1 MRHVFWTRTDK
12 AAASPQILVPNFA
25 SPYENSF
32 PQLPALLIIPHLP
45 VGTMAEQAYFGRFQ
59 TFAPDPQATV
69 LENFAQ
75 LAISNGWGKKSQEY
89 KDERKSYMIALADT
103 HIESIE
109 RGGAAGTLAGL
120 QGLCK
125 ELRVCPI
132 PTSITQCKKVCH
144 ECSDRACWVITNPAC
159 QKLRTVHVCIVDLID
174 NRRLGGTRVHIFP
187 CHRELQQHIKK
198 RKHYFPKYEAKEK
211 EGGLLKVLLRK
222 IKGYEA

>member
-1 MRHVFWTRTDK
+1 
-12 AAASPQILVPNFA
+12 
-25 SPYENSF
+25 
-32 PQLPALLIIPHLP
+32 
-45 VGTMAEQAYFGRFQ
+45 MAEQAYFSRFQ

-75 LAISNGWGKKSQEY
+75 LAISNGWGRKSQEY

-109 RGGAAGTLAGL
+109 RGGAAEKLAGL

-132 PTSITQCKKVCH
+132 PTSITQCKK
-144 ECSDRACWVITNPAC
+144 
-159 QKLRTVHVCIVDLID
+159 KLRTVHVCIVDLID
-174 NRRLGGTRVHIFP
+174 SRRLGGTRVHIFP

-198 RKHYFPKYEAKEK
+198 KKHYFPKYEAKEK
-211 EGGLLKVLLRK
+211 EDGLLKVLLRK
-222 IKGYEA
+222 IKG